1 MLRHATTTRLLIAR
15 ALVRSVLFRGFV
27 LVSGILFVTLLT
39 ASCKKATESADTEV
53 FQVMKPIVKNVKY
66 HHEYVA
72 EILSVQYVEVRSRVK
87 GYIERVHVDEGQFVS
102 EGQLLFTIS
111 SRTLRYELQKA
122 EAAVKNAIADLKVA
136 EVELANVRG
145 LAEKNIVSKAE
156 LKMNEA
162 KVEAL
167 KASVEEAEAN
177 KEQAALRLSFSQIK
191 APYKGVIN
199 RIAKKMGSLIDE
211 GEMLTTISD
220 NREVFAYFN
229 LSESDYLTYI
239 TTKDQEAAQHV
250 SLILANQTPYDHEG
264 RIEIIES
271 EFDRSTGNIAFRA
284 RFPNPEKILKHGA
297 NGKVIVKEQ
306 LQNALL
312 VPQQSTF
319 EIQDKLYAFV
329 VKPDSTV
336 EQRAITPKMRI
347 PHYFVI
353 ESGITANE
361 TIVYQGVQN
370 LRGGDK
376 IVPARIEA
384 EKVLSMFAVE

>member
-1 MLRHATTTRLLIAR
+1 MMRTPTITTAR
-15 ALVRSVLFRGFV
+15 TKALAKARTKALVNRCVALAV
-27 LVSGILFVTLLT
+27 VALLV
-39 ASCKKATESADTEV
+39 ASCKKTSASSEMPA
-53 FQVMKPIVKNVKY
+53 FQVMKPIVKDVNY
-66 HHEYVA
+66 HNEYVA

-87 GYIERVHVDEGQFVS
+87 GYIEQVHVDEGQFVH

-122 EAAVKNAIADLKVA
+122 EASVKNAIADLKVA
-136 EVELANVRG
+136 EVELANVRS

-177 KEQAALRLSFSQIK
+177 KEQAALRLTFSQIK
-191 APYKGVIN
+191 APYKGIIN

-239 TTKDQEAAQHV
+239 TTKDQEAVKHV
-250 SLILANQTPYDHEG
+250 NLILANQTPYDHEG
-264 RIEIIES
+264 KIEIIES

-297 NGKVIVKEQ
+297 NGKVVVKEQ
-306 LQNALL
+306 LANVLL
-312 VPQQSTF
+312 IPQQSTF
-319 EIQDKLYAFV
+319 EIQDKLFVFV
-329 VKPDSTV
+329 VKQDSTV
-336 EQRAITPKMRI
+336 EQRTITPKMRI

-353 ESGITANE
+353 ESGVAANE
-361 TIVYQGVQN
+361 TIVYEGVQN
-370 LRGGDK
+370 LREGDK

-384 EKVLSMFAVE
+384 EKVLSSFSVQ